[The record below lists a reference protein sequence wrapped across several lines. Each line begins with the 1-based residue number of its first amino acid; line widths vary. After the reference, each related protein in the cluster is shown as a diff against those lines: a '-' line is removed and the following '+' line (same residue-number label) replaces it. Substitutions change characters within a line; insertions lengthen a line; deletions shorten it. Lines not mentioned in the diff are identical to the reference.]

1 MVLPRWQ
8 LVCGLV
14 AQLHRIFSAPSLLQR
29 VPGRTSLL
37 LPRASRTL
45 ATPIG
50 ATALW
55 DQWDASPPTSE
66 IVGAPSVFSPL
77 QLLQLV
83 TILRCALRK
92 AYRASRDFLAE
103 FKGEGKELGKTWV
116 ERYRETGKGQRKKTN
131 GIHPTGGPLQLF
143 SRDCAYGYTTGR
155 SCIAAEVSVNR
166 STLAFWLRTNWRA
179 LWRRHVELRA
189 HTSTEQWPSTDDSD
203 SAFDLPGRRSAPVEM
218 AAGMR
223 FPTGNGNLMGMGIK
237 LQIGNEK
244 K

>member
-14 AQLHRIFSAPSLLQR
+14 AQLHGIFFGSLLASEGAWAHFAASAPGVENPSYAR
-29 VPGRTSLL
+29 RRNRPMGPVGRI
-37 LPRASRTL
+37 PFNFGDR
-45 ATPIG
+45 
-50 ATALW
+50 
-55 DQWDASPPTSE
+55 
-66 IVGAPSVFSPL
+66 GAPSVFSPL

-116 ERYRETGKGQRKKTN
+116 ERYRETGKGRRKKTN
-131 GIHPTGGPLQLF
+131 GIHPTAGHLQLF

-179 LWRRHVELRA
+179 LWRRHVELRT
-189 HTSTEQWPSTDDSD
+189 HTSTEHWRSTDDSD
-203 SAFDLPGRRSAPVEM
+203 SAFDLSGRRFAPVEM

-223 FPTGNGNLMGMGIK
+223 FPMGMGISW
-237 LQIGNEK
+237 EWE
-244 K
+244 